1 VAGKRRNGGTTARD
15 LQPGEVML
23 DVQDIHVFYGNI
35 EALKGVSLRIDCGE
49 IVTLIGANGAGK
61 STTLNAISGLQRARS
76 GKIVYAGKDIT
87 SVPPYEVV
95 TLGLSQAPEG
105 RRIFPR
111 MTVKENLEMGAFSRP
126 RQDLNAD
133 FERVWDLFPVLNER
147 QSQPGGTLS
156 GGEQQMLA
164 MGRALM
170 AGPRLLMLDEPS
182 MGLAPML
189 VEKIFDIIKMI
200 NAQGTTILLVEQN
213 ANVALEISHRGYVLE
228 TGTVTLTDEAPA
240 LLQNS
245 HVQEAY
251 LGGGDAEYAAAP
263 AAPADS

>member
-1 VAGKRRNGGTTARD
+1 VGAAAKTVGAA
-15 LQPGEVML
+15 GEVML

-35 EALKGVSLRIDCGE
+35 EAIKGVSLQIRYGE

-61 STTLNAISGLQRARS
+61 STTLNAISGLQRPRS
-76 GKIVYAGKDIT
+76 GKIFYEGRDLT

-126 RQDLNAD
+126 RQDLTAD
-133 FERVWDLFPVLNER
+133 FDRVYDLFPVLKER
-147 QSQPGGTLS
+147 ASQTGGTLS

-170 AGPRLLMLDEPS
+170 TRPKLLLLDEPS
-182 MGLAPML
+182 MGLSPIL
-189 VEKIFDIIKMI
+189 VEEIFAIMQDI
-200 NAQGTTILLVEQN
+200 NRQGTTILVVEQN
-213 ANVALEISHRGYVLE
+213 ALMALGVADRGYVLQ
-228 TGTVTLTDEAPA
+228 TGRIVRSGDASD
-240 LLQNS
+240 LLS
-245 HVQEAY
+245 DPEVQKAY
-251 LGGGDAEYAAAP
+251 LGG
-263 AAPADS
+263 